1 MIIRLTQLLWSRAA
15 RAALL
20 PMAVALALLP
30 SAAAAHA
37 QAQRTAL
44 AGTETETFDYDTVS
58 RLWQAGP
65 WSIGQGLTLS
75 GTFDYGALHGTV
87 YDVVNTRLS
96 FPSGD
101 GQVWGTRTYSA
112 SNGVVC
118 SGQVSGKTTGFLLNE
133 QIVAPCSDGSLLQ
146 GTLQTVSNDFNVV
159 VNNFQGELLSP

>member
-1 MIIRLTQLLWSRAA
+1 MMTRFTHLLWSRAA

-20 PMAVALALLP
+20 PIAVALALLP
-30 SAAAAHA
+30 SVAPAHA

-44 AGTETETFDYDTVS
+44 AGTEIETFDYDTVT
-58 RLWQAGP
+58 RLRGAGP
-65 WSIGQGLTLS
+65 WAIGNDLTLS

-87 YDVVNTRLS
+87 YDVVNTRLN

-101 GQVWGTRTYSA
+101 GQVWGTRTYTA

-118 SGQVSGKTTGFLLNE
+118 SGQVSGKTTGFLLSE

-146 GTLQTVSNDFNVV
+146 GTVQTVSNDFNVV
-159 VNNFQGELLSP
+159 VSTFQGELLSP